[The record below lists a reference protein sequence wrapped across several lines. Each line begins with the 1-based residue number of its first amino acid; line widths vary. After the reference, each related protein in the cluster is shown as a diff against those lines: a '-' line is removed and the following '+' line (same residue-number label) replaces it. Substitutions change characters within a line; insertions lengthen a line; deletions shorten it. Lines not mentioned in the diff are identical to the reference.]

1 MQSSHES
8 FDVDVVDHCHC
19 CCHHHDDEALV
30 VDTADDDGV
39 IDR

>member
-19 CCHHHDDEALV
+19 CCHHHDEALV
-30 VDTADDDGV
+30 VVDDDDGV